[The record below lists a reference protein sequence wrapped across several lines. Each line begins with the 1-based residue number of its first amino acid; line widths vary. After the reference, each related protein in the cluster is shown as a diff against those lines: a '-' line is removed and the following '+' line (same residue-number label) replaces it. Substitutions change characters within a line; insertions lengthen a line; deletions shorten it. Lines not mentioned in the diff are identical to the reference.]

1 MMLLRRTTTAAMRRT
16 QRRHLGY
23 VELERDVV
31 APQHLAEYRA
41 MLAAHAPTRHKVDKG
56 YLGSFGVDVGRAS
69 SVYHLSVFEDYDQRD
84 AREATEGLRFFHQ
97 GVQSLESSVFKEA
110 SATLNEAGL
119 PGLQDGLDAV
129 QGCAFELR
137 TYELQLGY
145 DTVPNFLEIYSGG
158 LKDKMEHD
166 DSGESRLISLLHS
179 EAGVAPLNTVME
191 LWRHESAQG
200 AQRSRLAS
208 RKATSWRRAV
218 NHIAELSTRFETQ
231 LLRPIL

>member
-1 MMLLRRTTTAAMRRT
+1 
-16 QRRHLGY
+16 
-23 VELERDVV
+23 
-31 APQHLAEYRA
+31 
-41 MLAAHAPTRHKVDKG
+41 MLAAHAPKRKSLDKG

-69 SVYHLSVFEDYDQRD
+69 SIYHLSVFEDYDQRD

-97 GVQSLESSVFKEA
+97 GLQSLESSVFKEA

-179 EAGVAPLNTVME
+179 EAGVAPLNTVIE
-191 LWRHESAQG
+191 LWRLS
-200 AQRSRLAS
+200 LI
-208 RKATSWRRAV
+208 
-218 NHIAELSTRFETQ
+218 HI
-231 LLRPIL
+231 